1 MTPAHLSIII
11 PAYNEAQR
19 LPNTLGQALKF
30 IEQQPYTSEIV
41 VVENGSRDN
50 TLQIAQNFAA
60 QYPQVR
66 VLHNAQPGKGRAVQ
80 TGMLA
85 AHGEYRFMADADLS
99 MPIEQVNRFLPPNSS
114 APIVIGSREAPGAVR
129 YNEPA
134 YRHWGGRFIN
144 LVIRALALPGLRDTQ
159 CGFKCFRADVARDL
173 FSVQTIM
180 GWAFDVE
187 ILYIARLRGYEIHEL
202 AIPWYFNPES
212 KLNVVR
218 DALRMMRDIA
228 EIRSKAQRGVY
239 APST

>member
-1 MTPAHLSIII
+1 MTQPYLSIVI

-30 IEQQPYTSEIV
+30 IEQQPYTGEIL
-41 VVENGSRDN
+41 VVENGSCDN
-50 TLQIAQNFAA
+50 TLQIAQAFAA
-60 QYPQVR
+60 QHSQVR
-66 VLHNAQPGKGRAVQ
+66 VLHNEQPGKGRAVQ

-85 AHGEYRFMADADLS
+85 ARGAYRFMADADLS
-99 MPIEQVNRFLPPNSS
+99 MPIEQINRFLPPNSV
-114 APIVIGSREAPGAVR
+114 APIVIASREAPGAVR

-134 YRHWGGRFIN
+134 YRHWGGRLIN
-144 LVIRALALPGLRDTQ
+144 LVIRVLALPGLRDTQ
-159 CGFKCFRADVARDL
+159 CGFKCFRADVANDL
-173 FSVQTIM
+173 FRVQTIM

-187 ILYIARLRGYEIHEL
+187 ILYIARLRGYPIQEL

-218 DALRMMRDIA
+218 DALRMVRDIA

-239 APST
+239 APSA